1 MLINIIYLQT
11 LLWTLMYIL
20 TKICFSFVY
29 LQFFFVLDL
38 KTRKA
43 PITVTGYS
51 ARFQT
56 ATCGTSSHA
65 FICRNNL
72 SMQRDRP
79 ITNGLLTSSRKLEK
93 KKIKKNVCNF
103 LQFEANQYTPSC
115 EAKMGAKA
123 KQYALLARRI
133 INELRITWPDLFRPV
148 KNKTALTSNLQSCEK
163 NTPYHHV
170 RV

>member
-1 MLINIIYLQT
+1 MLINIIYLHT

-93 KKIKKNVCNF
+93 KKIKKMYAIFYNSRPTNTHLRVKPRWGQKRSSMRCQPEELLTN
-103 LQFEANQYTPSC
+103 C
-115 EAKMGAKA
+115 ESHGLI
-123 KQYALLARRI
+123 YFVLLR
-133 INELRITWPDLFRPV
+133 TRP
-148 KNKTALTSNLQSCEK
+148 
-163 NTPYHHV
+163 H
-170 RV
+170 